1 MVLYVMF
8 VYTVEAVNFLTKPL
22 KFIGSN
28 CKYANCFSSRVQLC
42 DHNLK
47 NLDIWHGIIYE
58 IQVFLFI
65 YMPQFCIEILL
76 HKQG

>member
-1 MVLYVMF
+1 MLLFMVLYVMF

-28 CKYANCFSSRVQLC
+28 CKYANCFSLRVKLC

-47 NLDIWHGIIYE
+47 NLGR
-58 IQVFLFI
+58 
-65 YMPQFCIEILL
+65 YMERHHL
-76 HKQG
+76 